1 MLGGFITF
9 DPSKSHSMNTL
20 RFLPTL
26 LVTALIFVFSSCK
39 KDEETPTPTPTT
51 PEPKKLIFSFAFDP
65 TQERLNSTGNPSTV
79 PAGRAAQNP
88 QFNGIS
94 AHYIELTPTAFTQLG
109 DGEVL
114 YAGAQTTAGGESAI
128 DFAQSTIVGE
138 GEVFKSFNLSG
149 IAPGTYNYVRVSLA
163 YQNYDVNVR
172 YSGVD
177 LVGTIA
183 SFIGFNTYITNYDIN
198 TQNVV
203 VNGNRLQGYWA
214 FETSYL
220 GAVYNTTG
228 QAPPG
233 ATTVPNPLF
242 LTSEVPAGSCV
253 VTGQF
258 DPPLVITGNETADVN
273 VTLSLSTNQSFEW
286 TEVNAD
292 GLYEPAAGEAVVDM
306 GVRGLLPLVN
316 Q

>member
-1 MLGGFITF
+1 
-9 DPSKSHSMNTL
+9 MNSIRSL
-20 RFLPTL
+20 SL
-26 LVTALIFVFSSCK
+26 LLFVVSVFVFSSCK
-39 KDEETPTPTPTT
+39 KDEGTDEIPTPTP
-51 PEPKKLIFSFAFDP
+51 KKLNFSFAFDP
-65 TQERLNSTGNPSTV
+65 TQQRLDSFGNPSSV
-79 PAGRAAQNP
+79 PAGRAAQSP
-88 QFNGIS
+88 QFNGMS
-94 AHYIELTPTAFTQLG
+94 AHYIELTPTATTLLG
-109 DGEVL
+109 EGEVL
-114 YAGAQTTAGGESAI
+114 FVGAQTTAGGESAI
-128 DFAQSTIVGE
+128 DFAQSTTVGE
-138 GEVFKSFNLSG
+138 GELFKSFNLSG
-149 IAPGTYNYVRVSLA
+149 IAPGTYNYIRVSLA

-172 YSGVD
+172 YAGLD
-177 LVGTIA
+177 LVGTVA
-183 SFIGFNTYITNYDIN
+183 SFIGFNTYITNYNIN
-198 TQNVV
+198 TQNVA

-220 GAVYNTTG
+220 GAVYATSG

-258 DPPLVITGNETADVN
+258 DPPLVITGNETSDVN

-292 GLYEPAAGEAVVDM
+292 GLYEPGAGENVVDM